1 MQDVIGANFRT
12 IGALPHIG
20 RAWRK
25 RAAAR
30 MCASAQIQP
39 CASVRLAVSIA
50 HKLWLKANFGAAVE
64 QIPAMQSP
72 TSALEP
78 LFMEIDMNWDVIQ
91 GNWAQYKGQV
101 KAQWGKLTND
111 HIDVIN
117 GKREQ
122 LTGQLQASYGI
133 AHEEAD
139 KQVTAFQ
146 KFLRDSQP

>member
-1 MQDVIGANFRT
+1 
-12 IGALPHIG
+12 
-20 RAWRK
+20 
-25 RAAAR
+25 
-30 MCASAQIQP
+30 
-39 CASVRLAVSIA
+39 
-50 HKLWLKANFGAAVE
+50 
-64 QIPAMQSP
+64 MQSSI
-72 TSALEP
+72 SAVEP

-111 HIDVIN
+111 HIDVIA

-133 AHEEAD
+133 AHDEAD